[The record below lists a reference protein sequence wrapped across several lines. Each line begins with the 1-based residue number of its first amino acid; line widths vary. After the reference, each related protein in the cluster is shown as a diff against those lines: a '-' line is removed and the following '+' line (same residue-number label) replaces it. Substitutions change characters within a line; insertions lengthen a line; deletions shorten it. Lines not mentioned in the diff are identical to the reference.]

1 MQENISIVKD
11 KCFGCRS
18 CEQVCPKKCID
29 IKPNEEGFLYPLVE
43 ESVCIHCGLCVK
55 SCPAENPDVHRNH
68 PSEMYGLKN
77 KDEKAIMR
85 SASGGASDAAAKVI
99 LAEGGVIFGA
109 AYDENLRVSHI
120 EVNKIDDLYKIQ
132 SSKYVQ
138 SNVADCYS
146 KAKKHL
152 QEGRK
157 VLFTGTPCQIA
168 GLYAFLRKDYDN
180 LYTLDLIC
188 HGVPSPLFFEK
199 YIDYMGKKMGGK
211 VIEYNFRSK
220 DKRGWGTQYLAKT
233 KTKTKTNILA
243 LSKYGKHFMDGDC
256 YRMSCYQCPFACME
270 RCGDLTIGDFWA
282 VNKYM
287 PEMFSSNGVSSI
299 SVNSEKGTE
308 LLTKMNAEI
317 KRISEE
323 AFVAKQGNLVHATI
337 IKENRFTIYQSICKE
352 DFMDGITVGLQL
364 KQRLKAFLPQKF
376 IMKLKEKL

>member
-68 PSEMYGLKN
+68 PSELYGLKN

-146 KAKKHL
+146 KAKNTSKKD
-152 QEGRK
+152 ER
-157 VLFTGTPCQIA
+157 C
-168 GLYAFLRKDYDN
+168 FL
-180 LYTLDLIC
+180 
-188 HGVPSPLFFEK
+188 
-199 YIDYMGKKMGGK
+199 
-211 VIEYNFRSK
+211 
-220 DKRGWGTQYLAKT
+220 
-233 KTKTKTNILA
+233 LA
-243 LSKYGKHFMDGDC
+243 LHVRSLDFTHF
-256 YRMSCYQCPFACME
+256 
-270 RCGDLTIGDFWA
+270 L
-282 VNKYM
+282 
-287 PEMFSSNGVSSI
+287 
-299 SVNSEKGTE
+299 EKT
-308 LLTKMNAEI
+308 M
-317 KRISEE
+317 
-323 AFVAKQGNLVHATI
+323 
-337 IKENRFTIYQSICKE
+337 TIYIHW
-352 DFMDGITVGLQL
+352 I
-364 KQRLKAFLPQKF
+364 
-376 IMKLKEKL
+376 